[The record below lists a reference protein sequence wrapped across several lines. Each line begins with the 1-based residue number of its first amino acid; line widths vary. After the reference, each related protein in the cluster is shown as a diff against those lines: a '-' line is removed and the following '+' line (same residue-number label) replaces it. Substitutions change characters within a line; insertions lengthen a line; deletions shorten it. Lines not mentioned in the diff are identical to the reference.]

1 MNDMDVPEVA
11 EVPAPPP
18 PEIPKAHNN
27 GTLLSSGDMREKLA
41 RHAIVLRKA
50 GKTIEEIAAEFK
62 VGRASLVLMCD
73 VIALHERT
81 DLSERDA
88 AIVQDAFV
96 RMRAGQ
102 RLTDIK
108 EMIAEIASRVWGNVS
123 ARGASRDRAE
133 QRRRE
138 RFEQAIGVALQAC
151 ANTTRVEIAHL
162 SPERAKAVYREIT
175 EALQHLQATRTKIG
189 GMR

>member
-1 MNDMDVPEVA
+1 MNDIDVSEVV
-11 EVPAPPP
+11 EVPPPSK
-18 PEIPKAHNN
+18 IPKAHNN
-27 GTLLSSGDMREKLA
+27 GTLLSSGDVREKLA
-41 RHAIVLRKA
+41 RHAIELRKA
-50 GKTIEEIAAEFK
+50 GRTVDEIAAEFK
-62 VGRASLVLMCD
+62 IGRASIVLMCD
-73 VIALHERT
+73 VIYLCERT

-88 AIVQDAFV
+88 AIVQDALV

-151 ANTTRVEIAHL
+151 VNTTRVEIAHL
-162 SPERAKAVYREIT
+162 SPERAKAIYKELS
-175 EALQHLQATRTKIG
+175 EAVSHLQATRTKIG
-189 GMR
+189 EMR